1 MIGLPQSLAGPRVP
15 DLSSLMRTF
24 LATALLGASLVGQT
38 ATAHVNDARSHGTL
52 GDTVLS
58 LDEAIQLVNEAIT
71 VSQLSAAEQAQ
82 IMGTGP
88 ITAIAIDATVVPT
101 ITLEALLTSLDGPPA
116 HTSVSLESHG
126 PTNVVLVATGRDV
139 GLQVRTNHAHVH
151 GLTIR
156 GGRVGVIA
164 ETVAHV
170 HTGENLELMEVAFEG
185 QTEVGLRVQ
194 STSDMTP
201 VMLMDATFT
210 SLATGIAVDDRTTS
224 TGVMLMARN
233 LVFRDVQLGVDVF
246 CDAYGASTMVQ
257 IYHAKMT
264 SSAQFLRCRRTAAS
278 TQRIMMMVVASDL
291 ETTGDTVDVQGNPIG
306 ETLFHHHHLNIRP
319 GQGRRAAYFWPQDT
333 RFDYH
338 GSENVI
344 YGDIELSAGRLNRRI
359 WVWNS
364 VFRNG
369 TITVSNTGTRP
380 SLRWNRFENCTIRAV
395 STNSSQLAMASSEF
409 YGCTLDSQSAFGNIT
424 LENCWLDQTNTIG
437 TVQVTSPAPSPWLA
451 SSSSSTET
459 PTLGGHVDLTLDMP
473 SGMAGVWHFGLEEP
487 LPLLTEEPWRFY
499 VQRNTLVPM
508 PGVFVYYSTVRLQIP
523 NVRAL
528 SHVNL
533 YAQPAVVP
541 FLGQAH
547 VPMLNLPR
555 GVYISPRLP

>member
-1 MIGLPQSLAGPRVP
+1 
-15 DLSSLMRTF
+15 MRTL
-24 LATALLGASLVGQT
+24 LATALLSAGLFGQT

-52 GDTVLS
+52 GDTLLS

-71 VSQLSAAEQAQ
+71 VGQLSTAEQAR

-88 ITAIAIDATVVPT
+88 ITAIALDAMVVPT

-126 PTNVVLVATGRDV
+126 PTKVVLVATGRDV
-139 GLQVRTNHAHVH
+139 GLHVRTNHAHVH

-170 HTGENLELMEVAFEG
+170 HTGEELELMDVAFEG
-185 QTEVGLRVQ
+185 QTEVGLRVR

-201 VMLMDATFT
+201 VMLMNATFT
-210 SLATGIAVDDRTTS
+210 SLATGVVVDDRTTS
-224 TGVMLMARN
+224 TGVMLMARH
-233 LVFRDVQLGVDVF
+233 VQFRDVQLGVDVF
-246 CDAYGASTMVQ
+246 CDAYGASTMMQ
-257 IYHAKMT
+257 MYHAKMT
-264 SSAQFLRCRRTAAS
+264 SSAQFLRCRRTATS

-291 ETTGDTVDVQGNPIG
+291 ETTGDAVDVQGNPVG
-306 ETLFHHHHLNIRP
+306 ETLFHHHHLDIRP
-319 GQGRRAAYFWPQDT
+319 GQGRRAAYFWPQDS
-333 RFDYH
+333 RFDFH

-344 YGDIELSAGRLNRRI
+344 HGDIDLSAGRLNRRI

-364 VFRNG
+364 VFHNG
-369 TITVSNTGTRP
+369 TIAVSNTGTRP

-395 STNSSQLAMASSEF
+395 STNSTQLAMASSEF
-409 YGCTLDSQSAFGNIT
+409 YGCTLDSQSAFGNIA
-424 LENCWLDQTNTIG
+424 LENCWLDQTNTVG
-437 TVQVTSPAPSPWLA
+437 TVQIANPAPSPWL
-451 SSSSSTET
+451 SSASSSTET

-499 VQRNTLVPM
+499 VQPPTLVPM

-528 SHVNL
+528 SRVNL

-547 VPMLNLPR
+547 VPMFNLPR